1 MGSALKL
8 NAQDLRNLAE
18 ALDSLTEIT
27 KSTGVKFAVYD
38 NMTVAV
44 GDSGSWI
51 KVKEQDGK
59 YVIEDYLGE

>member
-38 NMTVAV
+38 SMTVAV

-51 KVKEQDGK
+51 KVQEQDGK